1 MKKIKRVA
9 GLALMLLAMIGL
21 AACEKNEYFLSPE
34 VTIQV
39 PEEGLSVELGGT
51 LEIKA
56 DVKNAGENPHY
67 QWYVNDIK
75 VSTSPVLQFNAVEP
89 GNNTVKLTV
98 SNDDGSSS
106 DAVTVLVARA
116 PLEVAISVVG
126 DKSTTLQYQD
136 SVILRGIVYSR
147 EDYEIEWIRE
157 GERVSKEF
165 YYVFKAEKEG
175 THRLAFKALDKNG
188 KYVTEDID
196 ITVEVPQ
203 LAAIIK
209 EPKHGFRCPQGQK
222 IMLHGEA
229 NRVNNV
235 SFEWIVGGKVVCT
248 EPDYEFEG
256 TALDNVEVALRVID
270 PTQTATDTKTIVVH
284 HPYLYG
290 TLLVAKYDMHFID
303 YLGTVT
309 ENVFSA
315 ANPQLKEK
323 EITFREEG
331 SIGFDETQIVAFTRR
346 VLSRD
351 ENNNRITKTSFH
363 IIDAK
368 LFSIKKVLEL
378 TFTDQ
383 VSTSLKLANIV
394 VHGNKFFMY
403 ASKSK
408 VTNEAEPSGVYE
420 IDINTGS
427 KKLVWKA
434 DVAIKSM
441 IGHNSSLYIFT
452 DNHVIAID
460 MNTGKQLYD
469 VDGKNGYMLDMDDR
483 SSWTIINDNIFH
495 TTDLSTYE
503 DYFDL
508 AAGIRNQILINAD
521 YSRLKIA
528 NVGTDGKKIYSCNDG
543 YLSVIDLE
551 TKKQTL
557 LTDLMKNDFT
567 DKFLEY
573 CNPVENYTNLFVS
586 PSGQV
591 ILRFRREYP
600 LLDKVVVFEDGEWD
614 DPVATLETKTSHFIY
629 KFIPRK

>member
-9 GLALMLLAMIGL
+9 GFALMLLAMIGL

-175 THRLAFKALDKNG
+175 THRLTFKALDKNG

-196 ITVEVPQ
+196 LTVEVPQ

-235 SFEWIVGGKVVCT
+235 KFEWIVGGKVVCT

-270 PTQTATDTKTIVVH
+270 PTQTATETKTIEVH

-290 TLLVAKYDMHFID
+290 SLLVTHYDMAFLD
-303 YLGTVT
+303 YMGNITPS
-309 ENVFSA
+309 VFTA
-315 ANPQLKEK
+315 ANPQLSDK
-323 EITFREEG
+323 EIAFRQ
-331 SIGFDETQIVAFTRR
+331 DDLAYDDTRIVALTY
-346 VLSRD
+346 VIGGYD
-351 ENNNRITKTSFH
+351 ADHNRIRTLTFQV
-363 IIDAK
+363 IDKK
-368 LFSIKKVLEL
+368 LFSIQKTFKIIFSDNVTIRNLVLQGGKLFL
-378 TFTDQ
+378 T
-383 VSTSLKLANIV
+383 STKT
-394 VHGNKFFMY
+394 
-403 ASKSK
+403 KS
-408 VTNEAEPSGVYE
+408 TNDNEPNGVYA
-420 IDINTGS
+420 IDIDNETKQLVWTGTPTAVIGNGGNIYIFTGS
-427 KKLVWKA
+427 KVLAFKA
-434 DVAIKSM
+434 TTGEKIYDVA
-441 IGHNSSLYIFT
+441 GQ
-452 DNHVIAID
+452 A
-460 MNTGKQLYD
+460 
-469 VDGKNGYMLDMDDR
+469 GYMQGMDDP
-483 SSWTIINDNIFH
+483 STWTLHNGKIFH
-495 TTDLSTYE
+495 TTTSSSYE
-503 DYFDL
+503 NYFDL
-508 AAGIRNQILINAD
+508 EAGTKELILTEANFN
-521 YSRLKIA
+521 RLEVA
-528 NVGTDGKKIYSCNDG
+528 NLASDGKQIYSCNDG
-543 YLSVIDLE
+543 FLSIIDPEAKTQTYLA
-551 TKKQTL
+551 
-557 LTDLMKNDFT
+557 DLMKIG
-567 DKFLEY
+567 FLQY
-573 CNPVENYTNLFVS
+573 CTLPETHKNLFVS
-586 PSGQV
+586 PSGQLIV
-591 ILRFRREYP
+591 RFRRSFP
-600 LLDKVVVFEDGEWD
+600 AVDKIVVIEDDYENPVSTFESNRSDC
-614 DPVATLETKTSHFIY
+614 LYS
-629 KFIPRK
+629 FIPVR